1 MLLIAL
7 GAYSLEAYSLG
18 TSREH
23 FNVNVV
29 QGTIVYKISRICQM
43 LRYIFTMPMS
53 WDPRQRTFYKVCK
66 HTAARAL

>member
-1 MLLIAL
+1 MLVSNQAFTFVLTLAVSTYTNML
-7 GAYSLEAYSLG
+7 RE

-29 QGTIVYKISRICQM
+29 QGTIVYKISLICQM

-53 WDPRQRTFYKVCK
+53 
-66 HTAARAL
+66 